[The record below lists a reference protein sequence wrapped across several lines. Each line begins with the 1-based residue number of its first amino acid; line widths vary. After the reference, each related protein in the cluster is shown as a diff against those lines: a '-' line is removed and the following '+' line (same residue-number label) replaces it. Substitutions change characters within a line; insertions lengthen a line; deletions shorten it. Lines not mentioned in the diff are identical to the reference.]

1 MKHKNKKVKVTKG
14 KGSTDSLA
22 RKWSTEELMEL
33 GRS

>member
-1 MKHKNKKVKVTKG
+1 MKHKDKKVKVTKS

-22 RKWSTEELMEL
+22 RKWSKEELMEL